1 MTGECYVGEHS
12 GLQVLKCDYQTGDV
26 LDMTF
31 FYYAT
36 DEELKSLT
44 LYRYYADPVGT
55 FVKDDAAAVTRSFS

>member
-1 MTGECYVGEHS
+1 M
-12 GLQVLKCDYQTGDV
+12 

-36 DEELKSLT
+36 DEELSSLT

-55 FVKDDAAAVTRSFS
+55 FVKDDATAVTRSFS